1 MDGSSL
7 NSQTYQVTMA
17 ILSPDSIVTTDT
29 LTTCAIQPQNLLT
42 FTIPV
47 RNDETSP
54 FSVLTIDTAFV
65 SGPDSLD
72 VTLLSGGFPMR
83 LIAQQEID
91 LHFRFQPQH
100 DTTRLRR
107 DFTINVLSDGRDIT
121 DICNLDT
128 LVSSNKYG
136 YARALLDTIPPDIAV
151 QPITLPLDSLGGA
164 ILCIEDVDIGT
175 TDSNFFTMSLADTS
189 FNCDDLGLNKVVFT
203 QVDEN
208 GNTAYDTVY
217 VTVVDNI
224 APWGVASDVVIPRMV
239 QVQHLSIPL
248 RFMRLLTIIVMRRS
262 TSHRKSLIGDGCT
275 HLSSVS
281 GTDEANNTHL

>member
-1 MDGSSL
+1 MEDTRSGSTFDLSRVIKL
-7 NSQTYQVTMA
+7 LWYQP
-17 ILSPDSIVTTDT
+17 LDSIVTEDT
-29 LTTCAIQPQNLLT
+29 LTTYENSASEFAD
-42 FTIPV
+42 FTVPV

-54 FSVLTIDTAFV
+54 LSVLTIDTAFI

-83 LIAQQEID
+83 LIAQQEIGLD
-91 LHFRFQPQH
+91 FRFQPQH

-107 DFTINVLSDGRDIT
+107 DFTINILSDGRDIT

-128 LVSSNKYG
+128 LISTNMYG

-164 ILCIEDVDIGT
+164 ILYIEDVNVGT

-203 QVDEN
+203 
-208 GNTAYDTVY
+208 
-217 VTVVDNI
+217 
-224 APWGVASDVVIPRMV
+224 AS
-239 QVQHLSIPL
+239 
-248 RFMRLLTIIVMRRS
+248 
-262 TSHRKSLIGDGCT
+262 
-275 HLSSVS
+275 
-281 GTDEANNTHL
+281 